1 MNILLLIAGIGALV
15 VFALHTF
22 VGQSKMVIPFLANDI
37 DQEQK
42 LVMLANYFVVAV
54 VLLGSGVVLFLGG
67 IGTSIS
73 DDLLTFVSSAWILFG
88 MIFLAISLFVARP
101 AGLLRLPQW
110 TLLIPIGVLGLL
122 GVIV

>member
-1 MNILLLIAGIGALV
+1 
-15 VFALHTF
+15 
-22 VGQSKMVIPFLANDI
+22 MVIPFLANDI

-88 MIFLAISLFVARP
+88 MIFLAISLFARP
-101 AGLLRLPQW
+101 AGPLRLPQW